1 MGYVY
6 RPSYTVLVR
15 DPANGEERREKRESQ
30 TWWIRWYRS
39 GKRNQES
46 SGSTRK
52 SDAVR
57 LLKLREGAVARGE
70 PISAEVGRVTVD
82 ASLADVVADYAT
94 NGKRTAAQVE
104 RRIRLHLLPFFGGRR
119 LASITTADVRAYS
132 SQRLEAGAANA
143 TINRE
148 LAILKRAFRL
158 AEQAGTVFHRPHIP
172 MLAEDNTRKGF
183 FERDEFDAVR
193 AALPDHLRGVATFA
207 YLTGWRVPSEV
218 LTLQWKQVDRR
229 ASTVRLEP
237 GTTKNRDARTFPY
250 GALPELAEVIENAWT
265 EHQSLA
271 EAGTLCPYVFHRRG
285 RPIRDCR
292 ESWKRACEAVGI
304 PFALMHDFRRTAVRN
319 LVRAGVP
326 DTVAMKLTGHKT
338 RSVFDRYNVTSGAD
352 LEEAVGRL
360 ASTAGQERGKIAP
373 SVRLHRLS
381 RSGAK

>member
-1 MGYVY
+1 MGYIY
-6 RPSYTVLVR
+6 RPSYTVRVR
-15 DPANGEERREKRESQ
+15 DPATGEERREKRQSR

-39 GKRNQES
+39 GKRNEES
-46 SGSTRK
+46 SDSSRK
-52 SDAVR
+52 SDAVQ

-70 PISAEVGRVTVD
+70 PVSAEAGRVTVD
-82 ASLADVVADYAT
+82 AALADVVADYTT
-94 NGKRTAAQVE
+94 NAKRTTAQVQ

-119 LASITTADVRAYS
+119 LASITTVDVRAYTV
-132 SQRLEAGAANA
+132 QRLESGAANA

-158 AEQAGTVFHRPHIP
+158 AEQAGTVLHRPHVP
-172 MLAEDNTRKGF
+172 MLAEDNTRTGF

-193 AALPDHLRGVATFA
+193 AALPDHLRGVVTFA

-218 LTLQWKQVDRR
+218 LTLQWKQVDRK
-229 ASTVRLEP
+229 AKTVRLEP
-237 GTTKNRDARTFPY
+237 GTTKNGEARTFPY
-250 GALPELAEVIENAWT
+250 GALPELADVIETAWA
-265 EHQSLA
+265 EHQRLA
-271 EAGTLCPYVFHRRG
+271 EGGTLCPYVFHRRG

-292 ESWKRACEAVGI
+292 DSWLRACEAAGI
-304 PFALMHDFRRTAVRN
+304 PGALMHDFRRTAVRN

-360 ASTAGQERGKIAP
+360 AGAAGQERGKIA
-373 SVRLHRLS
+373 SRGRVRRFPE
-381 RSGAK
+381 KI